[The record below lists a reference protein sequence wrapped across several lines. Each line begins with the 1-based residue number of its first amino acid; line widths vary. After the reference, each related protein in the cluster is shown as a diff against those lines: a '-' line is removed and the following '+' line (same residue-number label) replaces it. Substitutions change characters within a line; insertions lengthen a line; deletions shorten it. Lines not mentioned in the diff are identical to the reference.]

1 MKNIITVTALCLF
14 AMHGEIVAS
23 SKPNNNGDSVKSLLT
38 EIDCTISTLDLFH
51 RGYLDEMIKA
61 RDNNHYANAQ
71 EKQEDLQRLVDD
83 AVARRSHD
91 RALAQKRR
99 QERNNNASQLQNK

>member
-91 RALAQKRR
+91 RA